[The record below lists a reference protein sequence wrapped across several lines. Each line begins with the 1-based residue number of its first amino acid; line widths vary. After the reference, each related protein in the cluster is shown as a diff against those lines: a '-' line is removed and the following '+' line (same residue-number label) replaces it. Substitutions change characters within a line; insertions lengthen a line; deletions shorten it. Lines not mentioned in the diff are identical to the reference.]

1 MAPEATYQAW
11 FAHFLME
18 QFDPRR
24 VVRAVDFGSRYLE
37 DDDRHRFS
45 GTCPLAAY
53 AELTVLRA
61 FHEP

>member
-1 MAPEATYQAW
+1 
-11 FAHFLME
+11 ME
-18 QFDPRR
+18 QFDSRR
-24 VVRAVDFGSRYLE
+24 VVREVDFGSRYLE